1 MTKVPRGG
9 RPVRLDTPKGRE
21 SVEIT
26 AGPSIRLGA
35 NLRVQIA
42 VCAILLVPVVLV
54 FAFSRRHSLSEAWL
68 ACVVPVLLTGTFR
81 TAAIRGDRFVTHFH
95 VGFFPVVTERCNL
108 RAVTSV
114 NARFGWDGPGIGTVL
129 LFGPTQFLFGW
140 LFEFLIPA
148 LGGPYQI
155 HLITAKGRE
164 LVAWRGFVDSHF
176 HKTLDLLAGLTNAEV
191 LSM

>member
-1 MTKVPRGG
+1 MTKVPPRG
-9 RPVRLDTPKGRE
+9 RPARADTTKGRDNAE
-21 SVEIT
+21 GT
-26 AGPSIRLGA
+26 ADTSIQLGA
-35 NLRVQIA
+35 NPRVQVA
-42 VCAILLVPVVLV
+42 VCAILIVPVVLV
-54 FAFSRRHSLSEAWL
+54 FALSRRHSLSDAWL

-81 TAAIRGDRFVTHFH
+81 TSAIRGDRFVARFH

-191 LSM
+191 RSM